1 MSLHRLQASHSLGS
15 IFHSQTLLKS
25 PSLPIVPLILHRTA
39 THGAQGRANKAADG
53 PGKRLG
59 AKKSATQLVVP
70 NNIIFRQRGTHWFPG
85 ENCGMGRDHTI
96 FAREKGYVTYYQDGE
111 NGRKRIGVVFERGMT
126 LPRGPGAARRRRL
139 GMESR
144 EMTTMATTGEE
155 AKGVGEGRR
164 DMSQMSKRNYMY
176 RETNWEIGRAA
187 ERAKIP
193 VPIYKPGDRFKAWRL
208 RNARKARGREKW
220 AMRREKGA
228 MRGKGKK

>member
-1 MSLHRLQASHSLGS
+1 
-15 IFHSQTLLKS
+15 
-25 PSLPIVPLILHRTA
+25 
-39 THGAQGRANKAADG
+39 
-53 PGKRLG
+53 
-59 AKKSATQLVVP
+59 
-70 NNIIFRQRGTHWFPG
+70 
-85 ENCGMGRDHTI
+85 MGRDHTI
-96 FAREKGYVTYYQDGE
+96 VAREKGYVTYYQDGE

-155 AKGVGEGRR
+155 VKGMEEGRR
-164 DMSQMSKRNYMY
+164 KMSQMSKRNYMY

-208 RNARKARGREKW
+208 RNARKAAARERA
-220 AMRREKGA
+220 AMT
-228 MRGKGKK
+228 GKGKSKKGRGK